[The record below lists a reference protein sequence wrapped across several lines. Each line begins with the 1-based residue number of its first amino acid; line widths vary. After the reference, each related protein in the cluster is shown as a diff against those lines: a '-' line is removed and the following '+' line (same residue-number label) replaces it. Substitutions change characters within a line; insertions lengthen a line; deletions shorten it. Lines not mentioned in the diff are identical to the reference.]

1 MRKGEI
7 KIAAVVLAA
16 GKGTRMDSDR
26 PKGLHEICGQPLLYY
41 TLKALKELV
50 ELEKTYVVV
59 GHERDKVRDV
69 FKSEDVQWINQDQLN
84 GSGDA
89 LAATRSFLEGFD
101 GLILVLCGDTP
112 LMSAGLLRELIQ
124 AHLNSPETAATILT
138 CELDNPAAYVRIVR
152 DKKGNV
158 KGIVEDKEASEEQ
171 KKIKEINSG
180 TYVFSNTVFEALDK
194 VKPNSVNGE

>member
-26 PKGLHEICGQPLLYY
+26 PKVLHEICGQPLLYY

-89 LAATRSFLEGFD
+89 LARTRSFLEGFN
-101 GLILVLCGDTP
+101 GLIFKDVPALPDPKEVIASIPLEHIVLETDSP
-112 LMSAGLLRELIQ
+112 YLI
-124 AHLNSPETAATILT
+124 P
-138 CELDNPAAYVRIVR
+138 P
-152 DKKGNV
+152 
-158 KGIVEDKEASEEQ
+158 
-171 KKIKEINSG
+171 
-180 TYVFSNTVFEALDK
+180 
-194 VKPNSVNGE
+194 SV